1 MDTSQHSL
9 STLFAQLGL
18 SSDPASIDHFIAEH
32 APLDPTVNVADAK
45 FWAPAQASF
54 LRQQLADDADWA
66 ELVDE
71 LSLKLRR

>member
-1 MDTSQHSL
+1 MDTSRHSL

-18 SSDPASIDHFIAEH
+18 SGDPASIERFIAEH
-32 APLDPTVNVADAK
+32 APLDPTIIVADAV

-54 LRQQLADDADWA
+54 LRQQLQADADWA

-71 LSLKLRR
+71 LSLKLRG